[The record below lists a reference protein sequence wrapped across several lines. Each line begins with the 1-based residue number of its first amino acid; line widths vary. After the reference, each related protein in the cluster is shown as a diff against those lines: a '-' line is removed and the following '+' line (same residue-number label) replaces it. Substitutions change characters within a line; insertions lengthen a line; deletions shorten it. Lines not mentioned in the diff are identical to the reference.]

1 MLEDFKQYSAVVLL
15 IAGGK
20 LVEYFVY
27 VVLEAGINMLLEL
40 VGDGVLI
47 VGDVAGMCMNFGFTI
62 CGMDLVIAAGEVAV
76 KTVFLVMKSD
86 DFSK

>member
-1 MLEDFKQYSAVVLL
+1 MLEDFKQYLVVVSL
-15 IAGGK
+15 IVGGK

-27 VVLEAGINMLLEL
+27 VVLEVGINMLLEL

-47 VGDVAGMCMNFGFTI
+47 VGDVVGMCMNFGFII
-62 CGMDLVIAAGEVAV
+62 CGMDLAIVVGEVVV
-76 KTVFLVMKSD
+76 KIVFLAMKSD